1 MNKENVPEYIK
12 VSDWLRYQVT
22 SHKLIPGQKIYSE
35 NELCRM
41 FCLSRQTIRH
51 SINILI
57 NEEILESHRGSG
69 TYVCDPEKIR
79 RMRCA
84 HIAVITTYVDTYIF
98 PNTIRGIEDV
108 LSKNGYTVQISFT
121 NNEPERE
128 GHVLEDIL
136 KRHDVSGI
144 IIEATKSS
152 LPNMN
157 RPLFRELQRRNIPLI
172 FINSYYSWI
181 KAPHV
186 TMNDARAGYRA
197 TKYLISKGHRI
208 IGGIFKADDGQG
220 NKRYSGY
227 CRAMSEAGLAYDTPH
242 VIWIDTEDV
251 RHIEDIGSKLKERL
265 RDCTGV
271 LCYNDEVAR
280 ALIRILDEFGIKVP
294 DDLSIVSIDNSDLA
308 KYGGIKLTSFPHPME
323 KLGETAATNLIRLIH
338 DPDFDASYEFDE
350 SIIERESVKDINKP
364 SSEAHR

>member
-1 MNKENVPEYIK
+1 MEKENIPEYIK
-12 VSDWLRYQVT
+12 LSDWLRYQIN
-22 SHKLIPGQKIYSE
+22 SHNLIPGQKIYSE
-35 NELCRM
+35 NELCRK
-41 FCLSRQTIRH
+41 FAISRQTVRH
-51 SINILI
+51 GINLLVK
-57 NEEILESHRGSG
+57 EELLETHRGSG

-79 RMRCA
+79 RIRCA

-98 PNTIRGIEDV
+98 PNTSHGIENV
-108 LSKNGYTVQISFT
+108 LSKNGYSVQPSFT
-121 NNEPERE
+121 NNEPECE
-128 GHVLEDIL
+128 GAVLKDIL
-136 KRHDVSGI
+136 KRHDVSGV
-144 IIEATKSS
+144 IIEPTKSS

-157 RPLFRELQRRNIPLI
+157 KPLFRELQRRNIPII
-172 FINSYYSWI
+172 FINSYYPWI

-186 TMNDARAGYRA
+186 TMNDTRAGYRA
-197 TKYLISKGHRI
+197 TKYLISKGHRD

-227 CRAMSEAGLAYDTPH
+227 CHAMSDAGLAYNTPH

-251 RHIEDIGSKLKERL
+251 RHIDEIGSKLRERL
-265 RDCTGV
+265 RGCTGV

-280 ALIRILDEFGIKVP
+280 ALIHVLEPSGIRVP

-323 KLGETAATNLIRLIH
+323 KLGETAAQNMIRLIH

-350 SIIERESVKDINKP
+350 SIIERESVKDISH
-364 SSEAHR
+364 SSS